1 MKVRKKYKYDY
12 LIAMFAVIVIFRPRI
27 FNYYKTVAS
36 IHYVLQLGLI
46 VLVAFLI
53 ISQIIK
59 KGIKSFS
66 LVSYAVIIY
75 KLFEMYAMYQNGV
88 FSLTSIVNAGVIIS
102 STVLAEYLL
111 DKIPEGFLSILSIY
125 SGLMIFVNN
134 ISFYIGNKSNSDATG
149 NIIYFW
155 QTKNHLSSLFFIA
168 FISAVVIYGIKRSR
182 FFRIWTVFIV
192 FNIVLGVI
200 NFNSSTT
207 IVGLAIMIALYFL
220 FKKRKVLCKPI
231 IWFGAT
237 LVINYAIVVL
247 RVQQVFSW
255 IIVNVLHKSLSFTG
269 RTQIWDMAL
278 LYIAR
283 KPIFGYGESAVFD
296 FSWASSEVVA
306 HNQFLDIAIICGI
319 PGMLLFVF
327 VLFMVF
333 KQLDKYKNSAVARI
347 LLCSLLGYMV
357 MTITE
362 SPNPYQPWFVIFGL
376 AVKSPQIDRLYTY
389 VSYTF
394 SNGIL
399 KIKKTN
405 YVVDLKSFHRMKNGR
420 RKYVEKQ
427 N

>member
-220 FKKRKVLCKPI
+220 FKKRNVLCKPI

-247 RVQQVFSW
+247 RVQQV
-255 IIVNVLHKSLSFTG
+255 
-269 RTQIWDMAL
+269 
-278 LYIAR
+278 
-283 KPIFGYGESAVFD
+283 
-296 FSWASSEVVA
+296 
-306 HNQFLDIAIICGI
+306 
-319 PGMLLFVF
+319 
-327 VLFMVF
+327 
-333 KQLDKYKNSAVARI
+333 
-347 LLCSLLGYMV
+347 LG
-357 MTITE
+357 
-362 SPNPYQPWFVIFGL
+362 
-376 AVKSPQIDRLYTY
+376 
-389 VSYTF
+389 
-394 SNGIL
+394 
-399 KIKKTN
+399 
-405 YVVDLKSFHRMKNGR
+405 
-420 RKYVEKQ
+420 
-427 N
+427 